1 VYTYP
6 SLCVGDALQKNTTQ
20 IETTQCELGFSKP
33 CKVQR
38 WVPGLQKYYFLKR
51 KLSKVIIKKKTKKT
65 FHFVTYYYL
74 KQNRF
79 FNYILNYEK

>member
-51 KLSKVIIKKKTKKT
+51 KLSKVIIKIKQKKHFIFLHIIHIKTKR
-65 FHFVTYYYL
+65 
-74 KQNRF
+74 N
-79 FNYILNYEK
+79 